1 MITFQILLSSSLF
14 ILSLIDIASCAG
26 GDPVISS
33 YSRDGF
39 GRNDPN
45 KLLNGFFPVWGII
58 LLCLAGN
65 NNCFFFTSK
74 FHTIYFNDIL
84 LHSMYLGIFLLISI
98 VSFVLYTLGCRPP
111 QAEFKK
117 VTSVA

>member
-1 MITFQILLSSSLF
+1 MVSLRILLSSSFL
-14 ILSLIDIASCAG
+14 IIISLIDIASSAG

-58 LLCLAGN
+58 LLCLAG
-65 NNCFFFTSK
+65 K
-74 FHTIYFNDIL
+74 FIY
-84 LHSMYLGIFLLISI
+84 LI
-98 VSFVLYTLGCRPP
+98 
-111 QAEFKK
+111 
-117 VTSVA
+117 